1 MRLQT
6 RYEAWVVEPTRT
18 LDGEL
23 IEHRCDY
30 ISEFVTAGIE
40 PFLKR
45 HQYTLGRNI
54 KRFKNKLSMFW
65 FFMTEAVRR
74 GKYLQYEKPTHRN
87 HKYDSAKFFD
97 VFDNEIFPE
106 FLDDWMIEGFLDDS
120 EVGTKIAAEIKYFIY
135 TWIDLD
141 SSPAREEVDEILR
154 EEDERK
160 RISER
165 IKKEGYG
172 FLQNK
177 NYDYDAADLGTFRG
191 DRVYT

>member
-1 MRLQT
+1 MRFQR
-6 RYEAWVVEPTRT
+6 RYEAWVSEPTRT

-23 IEHRCDY
+23 IERRCDY
-30 ISEFVTAGIE
+30 ISEFVTMGIE

-45 HQYTLGRNI
+45 YKYTLGRNI
-54 KRFKNKLSMFW
+54 KGFKNKLSLFW
-65 FFMTEAVRR
+65 FFMVEAART
-74 GKYLQYEKPTHRN
+74 GKYVMYTKPNHRN

-106 FLDDWMIEGFLDDS
+106 FLDDWAIEGFLDDS
-120 EVGTKIAAEIKYFIY
+120 EVGSKMAAEIKYFIY

-141 SSPAREEVDEILR
+141 ASPAREEIDEILR

-160 RISER
+160 RLFER

-177 NYDYDAADLGTFRG
+177 NYEYEQADLGTYRG
-191 DRVYT
+191 NRVYT